1 MKFAP
6 LFKVFFNVLRLKELQ
21 SEIFLKIKK
30 MHKKIHLL
38 TFILAAIFSSI
49 NSYSQKNL
57 YAGIEIG
64 SKGIKMSVID
74 VNNIKKGDYTIL
86 GFWTENAG
94 IAKGISRDGNLAQE
108 DIFVAG
114 NIVNEQLQKIRLKYN
129 VSDENIFIVASSGV
143 KMAQNTGDLVTKIK
157 TLCNKDLEFIDAE
170 TEGKMLLKGSIP
182 PRDYEDAMILD
193 IGGGNTKGG
202 FVNVQNDN
210 KFEFFPLNL
219 EYGTITLTEAIN
231 KTILIP
237 SEANWMSVYQEKAF
251 EYAPVLR
258 DKIKQLL
265 NSSPAS
271 LKKNKIYVSGGT
283 VWAFTTLYYNQ
294 KSDEHFIPIS
304 LSDIM
309 NYDAILKNSFNNYQN
324 LAKENKQAEKVIN
337 TYDQRHLIAGN
348 AILIACLESIPE
360 LKNRKVYFAKEGQIA
375 WLVSYIVDRS
385 KNIKTNF

>member
-1 MKFAP
+1 
-6 LFKVFFNVLRLKELQ
+6 
-21 SEIFLKIKK
+21 